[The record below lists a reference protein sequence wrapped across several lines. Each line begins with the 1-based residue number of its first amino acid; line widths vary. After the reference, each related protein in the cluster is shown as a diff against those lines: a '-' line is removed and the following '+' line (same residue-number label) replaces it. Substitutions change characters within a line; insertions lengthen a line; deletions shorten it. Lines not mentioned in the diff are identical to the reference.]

1 MSKARELSKLL
12 SGTLKVGAL
21 QAPAGTTAQRPSGQV
36 GQIRYNSET
45 GKNETYDSGGWSAI
59 ATPPLITTVSPS
71 TYNGEAGTQFTIN
84 GSLFDIGANVK
95 FIDNAGVE
103 YTAATV
109 TRVNGGQLLAT
120 TSQDFTVAQEP
131 LKVKVLNPSGLA
143 YILEA
148 AIDCGGVPTWTTSAG
163 TLATVNY
170 NASATLS
177 AQLQAGDPDVGA
189 TIQYLLASG
198 SLPSG
203 ASLNTSSGLI
213 SGTVSNPGNNT
224 VTSNFTIN
232 AQDNAGNTTQRAFS
246 IIVRDQNRDSN
257 TIFYAPLTANATEI
271 VNSANPINNGG
282 SISSAGGYTGLY
294 LNNDAYTEWDSSSG
308 ISSLSGVGNWTV
320 EYWLYK
326 TGGTSDGSLQTECEI
341 GAGANYYQTG
351 LLARLTSFY
360 FKGTSAG
367 TFANNRSLNQWHH
380 VAWVGDG
387 GTLREYQNGSQVNSW
402 ARGDSAFS
410 SGISGARFGRS
421 QHTSGQY
428 INGYFRKIR
437 ISNTTRYSGGSSFTP
452 SSTHPI

>member
-45 GKNETYDSGGWSAI
+45 GKNEMMDSGGWTAVAS
-59 ATPPLITTVSPS
+59 PPQITSVSPS

-294 LNNDAYTEWDSSSG
+294 LNNDTSQKEYIAIRRTANIEFALFG
-308 ISSLSGVGNWTV
+308 ILIQILDRRKEDTV
-320 EYWLYK
+320 
-326 TGGTSDGSLQTECEI
+326 I
-341 GAGANYYQTG
+341 
-351 LLARLTSFY
+351 
-360 FKGTSAG
+360 
-367 TFANNRSLNQWHH
+367 
-380 VAWVGDG
+380 
-387 GTLREYQNGSQVNSW
+387 
-402 ARGDSAFS
+402 
-410 SGISGARFGRS
+410 
-421 QHTSGQY
+421 
-428 INGYFRKIR
+428 
-437 ISNTTRYSGGSSFTP
+437 
-452 SSTHPI
+452 